1 MSGQGASLRPMT
13 SSSTPAALPPAPVVR
28 MRDPGELIAALPF
41 LIGFHPRDS
50 LLVVAFGGASGRR
63 LGLIQRVDLPG
74 PEHAEAVCR
83 ALAGNLLTASPA
95 AAALL
100 VVGGGSAAGR
110 DAPPRTELVA
120 VVTSAIESAGVPVRT
135 RAWAASTAA
144 GAAWA
149 CYDECRCRGSLPDP
163 GATAMAATA
172 VAAGVLVHTGREE
185 LEALVAPV
193 APDVLRRRER
203 LLTRAVDAQL
213 RPGDESGCEPD
224 RGAGGGPGDGP
235 GGDGVAAAV
244 VAAAGREAGC
254 AVVDTALA
262 DTAAGRLH
270 LDDGRVLA
278 LALALADPLV
288 RDAALVRS
296 ADPRAESAEQLWAAL
311 ARETPDPEA
320 AEPAALLAAC
330 ALLRGDGA
338 LAGIALDRAEQ
349 AWPGHRLAGLLRAAW
364 RAGMRP
370 EQVRECVRT
379 APVPPA
385 VNARLRRRKRRR

>member
-1 MSGQGASLRPMT
+1 MT
-13 SSSTPAALPPAPVVR
+13 SSSASPAALPPAPVVR
-28 MRDPGELIAALPF
+28 VRDPGELIAALPF

-63 LGLIQRVDLPG
+63 LGLTQRVDLPG

-100 VVGGGSAAGR
+100 VVGGAPVGVADS
-110 DAPPRTELVA
+110 PPRTELMAVA
-120 VVTSAIESAGVPVRT
+120 TAAIEGTGVPVRM

-149 CYDECRCRGSLPDP
+149 CYDGCRCRGALPDP
-163 GATAMAATA
+163 GATPMAATA
-172 VAAGVLVHTGREE
+172 VAAGVLVHADRGE
-185 LEALVAPV
+185 LERLVAPV
-193 APDVLRRRER
+193 AADVLRRREL

-213 RPGDESGCEPD
+213 RPDEPRGDGQASPSAVADLE
-224 RGAGGGPGDGP
+224 AGG
-235 GGDGVAAAV
+235 
-244 VAAAGREAGC
+244 

-262 DTAAGRLH
+262 DAAAGRLH

-296 ADPRAESAEQLWAAL
+296 AGPGAESAEQLWAAL
-311 ARETPDPEA
+311 TRETPDPEA

-338 LAGIALDRAEQ
+338 LAGIALDRAEE

-370 EQVRECVRT
+370 EQVRECVHT